1 MRLTFAASMRD
12 TYDGIATA
20 AERMIKFQ
28 RQVSTGIRVAQPSDD
43 PSATATT
50 ISEKAAHAS
59 YEQYVQAGD
68 SAESRL
74 SVADTLLSDIIDKL
88 SAARTSILSA
98 QGSETTDA
106 QRENAAQELASLR
119 DAVLED
125 LTTSFRGT
133 YVFGGSAGT
142 VRPFSKDNAGVVQ
155 PYAGSTREVSVD
167 IDRNRPVTVVFNGEA
182 IVTGN
187 DATDLFTAFDNAIVA
202 ARAGDADA
210 LHTASGALQRAF
222 DRASQVQS
230 TVGTSLNAIAD
241 HTTRLQDAGRASTA
255 RVASLEEAN
264 MAEAIS
270 GLQQA
275 ETAYNAALGAA
286 SHTTR
291 RSLFDYLLG

>member
-1 MRLTFAASMRD
+1 MRLTFAATMRD
-12 TYDGIATA
+12 TYDGIQTA
-20 AERMIKFQ
+20 AERMIKYQ
-28 RQVSTGIRVAQPSDD
+28 RQISTGIRVAQPSDD

-50 ISEKAAHAS
+50 ISEKAAKAS

-88 SAARTSILSA
+88 SAARTAILSA

-106 QRENAAQELASLR
+106 QRENGAQSLASLR
-119 DAVLED
+119 DAILED
-125 LTTSFRGT
+125 VTTSFRGT
-133 YVFGGSAGT
+133 YMFGGAAGT
-142 VRPFSKDNAGVVQ
+142 VRPYSKDVNGVVQ
-155 PYAGSTREVSVD
+155 PYAGSTREVTVD
-167 IDRNRPVTVVFNGEA
+167 IDRNRPVTVVFNGDA

-241 HTTRLQDAGRASTA
+241 HSARLESAGRASTA
-255 RVASLEEAN
+255 RVSALEEAN

-286 SHTTR
+286 ARTTR
-291 RSLFDYLLG
+291 RSLFDFLPM

>member
-1 MRLTFAASMRD
+1 MRLTFAATMRD
-12 TYDGIATA
+12 TYDGIQTA
-20 AERMIKFQ
+20 AERMIKYQ
-28 RQVSTGIRVAQPSDD
+28 RQISTGIRVAQPSDD

-50 ISEKAAHAS
+50 ISEKAAKAS

-88 SAARTSILSA
+88 SAARTAILSA

-106 QRENAAQELASLR
+106 QRENGAQSLASLR
-119 DAVLED
+119 DAILED
-125 LTTSFRGT
+125 VTTSFRGT
-133 YVFGGSAGT
+133 YMFGGAAGT
-142 VRPFSKDNAGVVQ
+142 VRPYSKDVNGVVQ
-155 PYAGSTREVSVD
+155 PYAGSTQEVTVD
-167 IDRNRPVTVVFNGEA
+167 IDRNRPVTVVFNGDA

-241 HTTRLQDAGRASTA
+241 HSARLESAGRASTA
-255 RVASLEEAN
+255 RVSSLEEAN

>member
-20 AERMIKFQ
+20 AERMIKYQ

-50 ISEKAAHAS
+50 ISEKAAKAS
-59 YEQYVQAGD
+59 YEQYVRAGD

-88 SAARTSILSA
+88 SAARTAILSA

-106 QRENAAQELASLR
+106 QRENGAQSLASLR
-119 DAVLED
+119 DAILED
-125 LTTSFRGT
+125 VTTSFRGT
-133 YVFGGSAGT
+133 YMFGGAAGT
-142 VRPFSKDNAGVVQ
+142 VRPYSKDNAGVVQ
-155 PYAGSTREVSVD
+155 PYAGSAQEVTVD
-167 IDRNRPVTVVFNGEA
+167 IDRNRPVTVLFNGDA

-187 DATDLFTAFDNAIVA
+187 DATDLFTAFENAITA

-241 HTTRLQDAGRASTA
+241 HSARLESAGRASTA
-255 RVASLEEAN
+255 RVSSLEEAN

>member
-1 MRLTFAASMRD
+1 MRLTFAATMRD

-20 AERMIKFQ
+20 AERMIKYQ

-59 YEQYVQAGD
+59 YEQYIQAGD

-88 SAARTSILSA
+88 SAARTAILSA

-106 QRENAAQELASLR
+106 QRENGAQELASLR
-119 DAVLED
+119 DAILED
-125 LTTSFRGT
+125 VTTSFRGT
-133 YVFGGSAGT
+133 YMFGGAAGT
-142 VRPFSKDNAGVVQ
+142 VRPYSKDTAGVVQ
-155 PYAGSTREVSVD
+155 PYAGSAQEVTVD
-167 IDRNRPVTVVFNGEA
+167 IDRNRPVTVVFNGDA
-182 IVTGN
+182 IVQGN
-187 DATDLFTAFDNAIVA
+187 DTTDLFTAFENAIVA

-241 HTTRLQDAGRASTA
+241 HSARLESAGRASTA
-255 RVASLEEAN
+255 RVSSLEEAN

>member
-1 MRLTFAASMRD
+1 MRLTFAATMRD

-20 AERMIKFQ
+20 AERMIKYQ

-43 PSATATT
+43 PSATATA
-50 ISEKAAHAS
+50 ISEKAAKAS

-88 SAARTSILSA
+88 AAARTAILSA

-106 QRENAAQELASLR
+106 QRENGAQSLASLR
-119 DAVLED
+119 DAILED
-125 LTTSFRGT
+125 VTTSFRGT
-133 YVFGGSAGT
+133 YMFGGAAGT
-142 VRPFSKDNAGVVQ
+142 VRPYSKDVNGVVQ
-155 PYAGSTREVSVD
+155 PYAGAAQEVTVD
-167 IDRNRPVTVVFNGEA
+167 IDRNRPVTVVFNGDA

-241 HTTRLQDAGRASTA
+241 HSARLESAGRASTA

-264 MAEAIS
+264 MADAIS
-270 GLQQA
+270 GMQQA